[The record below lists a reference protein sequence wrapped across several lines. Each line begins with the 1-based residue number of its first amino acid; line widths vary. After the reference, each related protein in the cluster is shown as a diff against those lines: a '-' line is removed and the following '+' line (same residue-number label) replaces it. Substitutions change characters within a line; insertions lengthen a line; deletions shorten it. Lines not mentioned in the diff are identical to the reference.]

1 MLCPTF
7 FGNRETFLV
16 LCIIALE
23 IGVGDFHILF
33 NGRHIEHDE
42 FDIGMFGNGELR
54 FMRLVESGEF
64 ILRDLDLAAIGR
76 RIEYPTLHFPFLFEK
91 IPDP

>member
-1 MLCPTF
+1 ML
-7 FGNRETFLV
+7 
-16 LCIIALE
+16 
-23 IGVGDFHILF
+23 
-33 NGRHIEHDE
+33 
-42 FDIGMFGNGELR
+42 GNGELR